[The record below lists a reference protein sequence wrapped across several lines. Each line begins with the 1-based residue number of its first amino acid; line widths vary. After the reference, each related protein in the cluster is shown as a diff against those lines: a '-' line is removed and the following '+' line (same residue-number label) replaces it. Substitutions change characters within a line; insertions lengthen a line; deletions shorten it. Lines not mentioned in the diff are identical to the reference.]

1 MNFHTEKVG
10 DILVVELPG
19 KNLDASSSQEF
30 KRDISPILEGNVKV
44 VFEMAR
50 LEFVDSSGCGA
61 LLSCLKKVKGQ
72 NGELK
77 ICGLQDRVS
86 DLLKL
91 MRLERIFD
99 IKLSREDAIRSF

>member
-1 MNFHTEKVG
+1 MDFHTEKVG

-19 KNLDASSSQEF
+19 KNLDAGNSQEF
-30 KRDISPILEGNVKV
+30 KRDISPILEANAKV
-44 VFEMAR
+44 VFVMAK
-50 LEFVDSSGCGA
+50 LGFVDSSGCGA

-91 MRLERIFD
+91 MRLERVFD
-99 IKLSREDAIRSF
+99 IKISKEDAINSF